1 LAFLGRRME
10 GGVLVFLLEG
20 NVVVLG
26 GDESGRGGGMSAAVE
41 KDEVEEMLET
51 EDMDL
56 VEAVPSS
63 PF

>member
-1 LAFLGRRME
+1 MAFLGRRME

-41 KDEVEEMLET
+41 EDEVEEMLET

>member
-1 LAFLGRRME
+1 M
-10 GGVLVFLLEG
+10 
-20 NVVVLG
+20 VVLG